1 MKFKKKS
8 ELNKNF
14 TKLTREEG
22 NITDC
27 VDCYNNCDNNFSSG
41 CNINSR
47 KK

>member
-1 MKFKKKS
+1 MKSKKKT

-27 VDCYNNCDNNFSSG
+27 VGCYNYCDYNISSG
-41 CNINSR
+41 GDINSR
-47 KK
+47 

>member
-1 MKFKKKS
+1 MKSKKKT

-27 VDCYNNCDNNFSSG
+27 VDCNNYCDNNISSG
-41 CNINSR
+41 GDINSR
-47 KK
+47 